1 MVEGQAGAGM
11 VKATCSAKGDLK
23 ALNIDPSIFNS
34 DDKEVV
40 EDLRPLVYHFFKV
53 NKQNKTS
60 FMVHTY
66 DKELKAAFDFGMSHF
81 WFEKNPLVGEEL
93 NYYNDI
99 ACYKSTNPNTGYLF
113 YRGVMRGTI
122 DHTCCD

>member
-81 WFEKNPLVGEEL
+81 WFEKNSLVGEEL
-93 NYYNDI
+93 HSYNDI
-99 ACYKSTNPNTGYLF
+99 SCYKNTWEYAPAVNCF
-113 YRGVMRGTI
+113 
-122 DHTCCD
+122 C